1 MPFGCGEQNMV
12 QFAPNIFVLQYL
24 KKTKQL
30 DSEIE
35 VIALYFLRTGKQRPS
50 FYSGE
55 KKKKKCYKSRVWS
68 ICLMSECKTRVKAMP
83 ELCQRKISLSIR
95 KWFQET

>member
-30 DSEIE
+30 DPKIE
-35 VIALYFLRTGKQRPS
+35 VTALYFLRTGKQRPS
-50 FYSGE
+50 FYSGGE
-55 KKKKKCYKSRVWS
+55 KKKKSAINLECGAFVWWVS
-68 ICLMSECKTRVKAMP
+68 ARQEWKQCLSCAKERYHWV
-83 ELCQRKISLSIR
+83 
-95 KWFQET
+95 